1 MNLLD
6 LFLTIS
12 RFDARSPRLYRSPSS
27 VLLRRHSR
35 MPLRVTEKLFMETF
49 SSVVSLIVRDHRCV
63 DFLCCEPE
71 FDVCLESKE
80 TKKIRALM
88 FPRIRLYLTAA

>member
-1 MNLLD
+1 MQ
-6 LFLTIS
+6 
-12 RFDARSPRLYRSPSS
+12 
-27 VLLRRHSR
+27 
-35 MPLRVTEKLFMETF
+35 LRVTEKLFMETF

-71 FDVCLESKE
+71 FDVCLEPKE

-88 FPRIRLYLTAA
+88 FPSELSPTQTQVSAARPHSSVEFGIPNLFP